1 MIRRHYAESSFPNSK
16 TENLQTS
23 QIFKVSQAIQEDH
36 HQLKDYYNRVI
47 NSKDP
52 DEQERYGNA
61 FIWELTRHSI
71 AEEIVVYPALERDIQ
86 GEGKG
91 IADKDRAQHQ
101 DVSASPREVTAF
113 RTPFHVN
120 VCVCTFA
127 NLKSCHIIIQIKEQ
141 LYEFQKLKPKDAA
154 YIPTLKALFEDLQTH
169 IKEEEEQDL
178 VKLESNLSLTESK
191 ELAQHFEQTK
201 MFTPTRS
208 HPSAPN
214 KPPFE
219 TVVGLMTAPID
230 RLRDLLFTK
239 FPEKKMPD
247 IGHTHPGVG
256 KSNR

>member
-1 MIRRHYAESSFPNSK
+1 MLSRSIRLGRYLAAPGVVQRGIRAPAPMIRRHYAESSFPNSK

-36 HQLKDYYNRVI
+36 KQLKDYYNRAVS
-47 NSKDP
+47 SKDP

-61 FIWELTRHSI
+61 FIWELARHSI
-71 AEEIVVYPALERDIQ
+71 AEEIVVYPAMERDVP
-86 GEGKG
+86 GEGTS

-101 DVSASPREVTAF
+101 E
-113 RTPFHVN
+113 
-120 VCVCTFA
+120 
-127 NLKSCHIIIQIKEQ
+127 IKEQ

-154 YIPTLKALFEDLQTH
+154 YIPTLQALFENLEQH
-169 IKEEEEQDL
+169 IKEEEESDL
-178 VKLESNLSLTESK
+178 PKLESNLSLTESK

-219 TVVGLMTAPID
+219 TVVGLMTAPVD
-230 RLRDLLFTK
+230 KLRDLLFTK

-247 IGHTHPGVG
+247 IGHKHHGVG
-256 KSNR
+256 KSDR